1 MTTIWQ
7 DLRYAVRV
15 LRKAPGFTLVTILVL
30 AIGIGANSAIFSLVD
45 AALLRPLP
53 FRDADRLVLVWER
66 SARQAR
72 NRVAPLNFLDWK
84 EQSHAFASLA
94 GVASAPRTLTGLTE
108 QPERIPGQAVTA
120 DFFTVLGVAPIA
132 GRAFLPEDAAPTSR
146 VVIVSE
152 RFWRN
157 RTGSDPSLLGRTV
170 QLDGQPYTVIGIVPA
185 DFQIL
190 APSEM
195 WTLLSPQRTP
205 DQRRSRFLQ
214 VIGRLGPNASMQA
227 ATTDLT
233 AVADNISRVSPDTN
247 KDWGITIEPLRDA
260 LIGTELHTTSLVLA
274 GVAFFVLLMAC
285 ANVANL
291 LLARGVDRLR
301 EIAVRAALGGSRS
314 RIVKQMLTESVLLA
328 LLGGVA
334 GLLLGWWMVRVAPS
348 VLPVGTLPEAVLV
361 RFDWRVASFA
371 IVLSV
376 ITGIIFG
383 LAPAWH
389 LATASLSETLSHDSR
404 TASGGMGRFRAAL
417 VVVEVAGAVLL
428 VTGAGLL
435 VRTLMSLNAVDPGY
449 RAENVLTMYVSVP
462 FNRYK
467 PDQLAAFYDGIE
479 REVAQVPGVRAAALG
494 GNLPLDGSDMGQ
506 TFQVVGTP
514 APPDRAN
521 QPLAQYKTVGGRY
534 FQTLGIPILQGRAFN
549 DRDVATGQPVCIVN
563 EEFVRRYLGGR
574 DPLASQI
581 AVRPVV
587 LGPAQPIARQIV
599 GVIGQVKEQ
608 VGEDENAVELYVP
621 IAQNPWYS
629 ASVVVQTE
637 GNPRNYIGPAKA
649 AIAKVDKN
657 QPVTRVRTI
666 AEIAT
671 GAVARPRFRAQL
683 VGTFATMALVLAAV
697 GVFGVLAFSVHRR
710 VREFGLRMALGAQP
724 SDVLRMVLGGAF
736 KVTATG
742 IVIGLIAAALLVK
755 SLSTLLFGVAPF
767 DPLTF
772 IVAPAILALTA
783 LIAGAVPAWRAVHV
797 DPVRALRQ
805 D

>member
-15 LRKAPGFTLVTILVL
+15 LRKAPGFTFVTMLVL

-72 NRVAPLNFLDWK
+72 NRVAPLNFLDWR
-84 EQSHAFASLA
+84 EQSHAFAGLA
-94 GVASAPRTLTGLTE
+94 AVASASRTLTGLTE
-108 QPERIPGQAVTA
+108 QPERSPGQAGPQAV
-120 DFFTVLGVAPIA
+120 FSVLGISPIA
-132 GRAFLPEDAAPTSR
+132 GRAFLPEDAGATSR
-146 VVIVSE
+146 VVVVSE
-152 RFWRN
+152 RFWKN
-157 RTGSDPSLLGRTV
+157 RTGGDPNLLGRTV
-170 QLDGQPYTVIGIVPA
+170 TLDGQPYTVIGIVPA

-195 WTLLSPQRTP
+195 WTLITPQRTP
-205 DQRRSRFLQ
+205 DQRRARYMQ
-214 VIGRLGPNASMQA
+214 VIGRLGPNASIQA
-227 ATTDLT
+227 ATSDLS
-233 AVADNISRVSPDTN
+233 AVADTISRVSPDTN
-247 KDWGITIEPLRDA
+247 KDWGVTVEPLRDA
-260 LIGTELHTTSLVLA
+260 LIGSELHSTSLVLA

-301 EIAVRAALGGSRS
+301 EMAVRAALGGSRT
-314 RIVKQMLTESVLLA
+314 RIVRQMLTESVLLA

-334 GLLLGWWMVRVAPS
+334 GLMLGWWMVRVAPS
-348 VLPVGTLPEAVLV
+348 VLPTGTLPEAVLI

-371 IVLSV
+371 IALSM

-389 LATASLSETLSHDSR
+389 LATAPLSETLSHDSR
-404 TASGGMGRFRAAL
+404 TATGGMGRFRSAL

-449 RAENVLTMYVSVP
+449 RAENVLTMYLSIP
-462 FNRYK
+462 FSRYK
-467 PDQLAAFYDGIE
+467 TDQLAALYDGIE
-479 REVAQVPGVRAAALG
+479 REVAQVPGVRAVALG

-506 TFQVVGTP
+506 TFQVVGT
-514 APPDRAN
+514 ATPDHAN

-534 FQTLGIPILQGRAFN
+534 FQTLGIPILQGRSFN
-549 DRDVATGQPVCIVN
+549 DRDVSTGQPVCIVN

-574 DPLASQI
+574 DPLASQV

-587 LGPAQPIARQIV
+587 LGQAQPIARQIV

-629 ASVVVQTE
+629 ASVVVQTD
-637 GNPRNYIGPAKA
+637 GNPRNFIAPTKA

-666 AEIAT
+666 AEIAN

-683 VGTFATMALVLAAV
+683 VGTFAAMALVLAAV

-724 SDVLRMVLGGAF
+724 GDVLRMVLGGAF
-736 KVTATG
+736 KVTLIG
-742 IVIGLIAAALLVK
+742 IVIGMIAAAVLVK

-767 DPLTF
+767 DPITF
-772 IVAPAILALTA
+772 IIAPAILAMTA